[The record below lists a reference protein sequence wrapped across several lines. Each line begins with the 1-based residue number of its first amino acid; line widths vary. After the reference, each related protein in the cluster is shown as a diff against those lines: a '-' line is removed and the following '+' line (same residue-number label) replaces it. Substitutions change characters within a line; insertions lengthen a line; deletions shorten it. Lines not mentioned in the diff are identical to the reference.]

1 MRRASNS
8 TPIPQLSF
16 ASLLTCFSLSG
27 AAGLIYQ
34 VAWTKSLALL
44 FGYTAYAV
52 VTVLAVFM
60 GGLAFG
66 SAWLG
71 KRTEA
76 YSNPI
81 GLYGWIELG
90 VALSGALSL
99 AGLAAVRFIY
109 FAAYPVASGS
119 RALVLALRVLGA
131 AGVLFLPT
139 FLMGGTLPI
148 LIRGVTRSSAEL
160 GARVSRFY
168 AVNTLGAV
176 AGTLAAGF
184 VLLPWL
190 GLRFTVACAVVL
202 NTQAGAWA
210 MLLSRAPTA
219 RVESRG
225 DESAWRPVKGKSSSI
240 TPPAVS
246 QAFLLVCFSLV
257 GATAIAYEI
266 GWTRLLSA
274 TLGSSTYAFTIML
287 ATFLVG
293 IVLGSALFER
303 WFARKRPV
311 TIATFARTQLAI
323 TLAAIVF
330 LVSFR
335 LLPNLIPPVLRFT
348 HGSFAGLLFA
358 QALLSALAML
368 PAAALFGFNFPAVVI
383 LIASSPGERGHTSAA
398 VGRAYA
404 ANTFGAIAAALLT
417 GFFLLPRIGSFRVV
431 ALTASINL
439 FLATALELRSPTRR
453 NRIFAVQIALLAAV
467 ILAGWSPFFYSRA
480 IASYAAVLYGNY
492 QDTRLTVEEQA
503 LTEDVVFFEDGLNT
517 TIAVTRSDDYVALKT
532 NGKVDASN
540 LDASTQLLL
549 GDLGAIFHPH
559 PQHVLIIGFGGG
571 MTASAVSRFPDVQRV
586 DCVEIEPAVI
596 RAAPHLE
603 RLNRGVLR
611 DPRLRIIYDDARN
624 FVQTSRDS
632 YDLIISEPSNPW
644 IAGIASLYT
653 TEFYAALRKH
663 LAQGGIFVQWVQAYA
678 LQRDDFRM
686 ILATL
691 APHFADVTLWHS
703 AGRDFLLLAR
713 SETSSLTFDR
723 SRALWSNPQLRDDF
737 RALRLASPE
746 AWPVYFRLDDV
757 QVRALATGATT
768 NSDDRTALEYRA
780 PLALLDENLTQS
792 LDSMIQER
800 QTELLPGRL
809 DPRETSAALKG
820 VAESALDLNSSRA
833 PAYVEALKTETA
845 SAAREILR
853 GRSALLQNRFEEAI
867 RHFAFA
873 ERDADNHLSALY
885 WLAITQC
892 RAGLYTR
899 GAAALDEIIENE
911 PSNLDAL
918 RARIGFARDN
928 NDWAAANAVQ
938 RKLLAVAPE
947 PAPVEYCRLGDSYLR
962 LRKLKEAEEP
972 LRQGLQGD
980 PYSFLCHRD
989 LGELERATGRN
1000 TQAQQELELV
1010 VRLFPEDDPKTYASL
1025 ALVYRAEGKPGLA
1038 DEILSKGQRIFPN
1051 ESLLRE
1057 LILKK

>member
-1 MRRASNS
+1 MRRAPNS
-8 TPIPQLSF
+8 TPIPQLPF
-16 ASLLTCFSLSG
+16 ASLLTCFFLSG

-52 VTVLAVFM
+52 ATVLAVFM

-71 KRTEA
+71 KRTET

-99 AGLAAVRFIY
+99 AGLAAVRVIY
-109 FAAYPVASGS
+109 FAAYPAASGS
-119 RALVLALRVLGA
+119 RPLLLALRVLGA
-131 AGVLFLPT
+131 ATVLFLPT

-160 GARVSRFY
+160 GARIGRFY

-190 GLRFTVACAVVL
+190 GLRLTIACAVVL
-202 NTQAGAWA
+202 NTLAGAWVL
-210 MLLSRAPTA
+210 LLSRAPTA
-219 RVESRG
+219 REESRD
-225 DESAWRPVKGKSSSI
+225 DESGSRPVKGKNSSL

-246 QAFLLVCFSLV
+246 PAFLLVCFSLV

-266 GWTRLLSA
+266 GWTRLLSTA
-274 TLGSSTYAFTIML
+274 LGSSTYAFTIML
-287 ATFLVG
+287 ATFLAG

-323 TLAAIVF
+323 TLAALVF

-335 LLPNLIPPVLRFT
+335 LLPNLILPVLRFT

-368 PAAALFGFNFPAVVI
+368 PAVVLFGFNFPAVVI
-383 LIASSPGERGHTSAA
+383 LIAGSPGERGHTSAA

-431 ALTASINL
+431 ALTASVNL
-439 FLATALELRSPTRR
+439 LLATALELRSPTRGMR
-453 NRIFAVQIALLAAV
+453 VLAVQIALLAVV

-503 LTEDVVFFEDGLNT
+503 ITEDVVFFEDGLNA

-559 PQHVLIIGFGGG
+559 PQRVLIIGFGSG
-571 MTASAVSRFPDVQRV
+571 MTASAVARFPDVQRI

-611 DPRLRIIYDDARN
+611 DPRLRIIFDDARN

-663 LAQGGIFVQWVQAYA
+663 LAPGGIFVQWVQAYA

-691 APHFADVTLWHS
+691 APHFPDVTLWHS
-703 AGRDFLLLAR
+703 GGRDFLLLAR
-713 SETSSLTFDR
+713 SEPSSLVFDR
-723 SRALWSNPQLRDDF
+723 SRALWSNPQLHDDF
-737 RALRLASPE
+737 RALCLARPE
-746 AWPVYFRLDDV
+746 AWPVYFRLNDAE
-757 QVRALATGATT
+757 VRSLATGAAI
-768 NSDDRTALEYRA
+768 NSDDRTTLEYRA
-780 PLALLDENLTQS
+780 PRALLDENLAQS
-792 LDSMIQER
+792 LESMIRER

-809 DPRETSAALKG
+809 EPRETFAVLLG
-820 VAESALDLNSSRA
+820 VTESALDLNSSRA
-833 PAYVEALKTETA
+833 PDYVEALKAEPA
-845 SAAREILR
+845 SAALEIFR
-853 GRSALLQNRFEEAI
+853 GRSALLQNRFEDAI
-867 RHFAFA
+867 GYFGLA
-873 ERDADNHLSALY
+873 EQDANNHLTTLY
-885 WLAITQC
+885 WLAIAQC
-892 RAGLYTR
+892 RAGLYIR
-899 GAAALDEIIENE
+899 CAAALDEFVEKQPRN
-911 PSNLDAL
+911 PDGL
-918 RARIGFARDN
+918 RARFSFARDN
-928 NDWAAANAVQ
+928 NDWAAANAAQ

-947 PAPVEYCRLGDSYLR
+947 PAPVEYCRLGDSYLH
-962 LRKLKEAEEP
+962 LRKLNAAEEP
-972 LRQGLQGD
+972 LRKGLQLD

-1000 TQAQQELELV
+1000 TEAQRELELV
-1010 VRLFPEDDPKTYASL
+1010 VRLFPEADPKTYASL
-1025 ALVYRAEGKPGLA
+1025 ALVYRAEGKPGRA

-1051 ESLLRE
+1051 DSLLRE
-1057 LILKK
+1057 LSLKK